1 MNKKLG
7 MGIGI
12 VVVAIVAV
20 AIFSGC
26 IELGTPELEVYEL
39 SANSPKIFLD
49 KHDVAWG
56 APVTISGIVYNNG
69 SGTAHDVSIECYI
82 WEEYRQLDTPVFLS
96 YATIDSIKSGE
107 AVRFKVTDPL
117 CDTVYLRYEL
127 GDLRGKVSIS
137 SKEGRWSQT
146 FDAEWL
152 RELCE
157 HWIFP
162 ED

>member
-7 MGIGI
+7 IGIGI

-49 KHDVAWG
+49 D
-56 APVTISGIVYNNG
+56 

-82 WEEYRQLDTPVFLS
+82 WKEYRQFDTPVFLS
-96 YATIDSIKSGE
+96 YEDATIDSIKSGE

-117 CDTVYLRYEL
+117 CDTVHLRYGV
-127 GDLRGKVSIS
+127 GDLTGKVSIS